1 MFKNIQNSNKV
12 VGLKQVRRSI
22 EDHTAKKVYL
32 AKDVAPDIYDKIV
45 DLCNSNGVEIEIVD
59 SMKQLGNACKIDV
72 PAAVAAIIG

>member
-1 MFKNIQNSNKV
+1 MLDNLQNSQKV

-22 EDHTAKKVYL
+22 EEHTAKKVFL
-32 AKDVAPDIYDKIV
+32 AKDVAPDIYGKIV
-45 DLCNSNGVEIEIVD
+45 DLCNVNGVEIEFVD